1 MTSSKSNDLFDD
13 SAFDEREPLI
23 PAQMWIGQLTLV
35 EAELA
40 EDGRVEV
47 AEVDGSLDG
56 AQANG
61 VGGAQHLAAFD
72 SSARQ
77 PHAEAEIVVVAALA
91 GFRLGRT
98 AKFTA
103 PQHQRA
109 VEQSASL
116 QILQEPR
123 DGLVGFRGFA
133 EMILFDVIMR
143 VPLQVARPAA
153 GNDTNKAHA
162 IFHQLARQQT
172 APAIIVCRLAAD
184 AIKIERLLWLF
195 GKIKQ
200 LRRLGLHFES
210 QIVSVNA

>member
-1 MTSSKSNDLFDD
+1 MACQVVTRSDRLPAISSNAFSFSIPTHPLPLPGGELVRSNDLFDH

-35 EAELA
+35 EAELV

-123 DGLVGFRGFA
+123 DGL
-133 EMILFDVIMR
+133 
-143 VPLQVARPAA
+143 
-153 GNDTNKAHA
+153 
-162 IFHQLARQQT
+162 
-172 APAIIVCRLAAD
+172 
-184 AIKIERLLWLF
+184 
-195 GKIKQ
+195 
-200 LRRLGLHFES
+200 
-210 QIVSVNA
+210 